1 MTVSEQ
7 IIQVIN
13 VLCEKFGMAIDW
25 TSENV
30 IPYVMTLCGKL
41 VAYEIWTSVA
51 WIVFMLVLCLIAGI
65 ATKKLYPTFRAGV
78 ERNRK
83 SNYDCWW
90 EIGSGFGI
98 AGLVIIGITT
108 IIVVG
113 CQVHDII
120 QCTVFPEMYV
130 FEYIQSLIG

>member
-41 VAYEIWTSVA
+41 VAYEIWTSAA

-65 ATKKLYPTFRAGV
+65 ATKKLYPVFKKGIKNEGYYECGWSMCA
-78 ERNRK
+78 
-83 SNYDCWW
+83 
-90 EIGSGFGI
+90 GFGI
-98 AGLVIIGITT
+98 AGLIALGIVT

-113 CQVHDII
+113 LQVHDII
-120 QCTVFPEMYV
+120 QCIVFPEMYV
-130 FEYIQSLIG
+130 FEYIQGLIG